1 MSLNSTPSASRIHI
15 ALFGRRNAGKSSL
28 INAITNQNTAIVS
41 DTPGT
46 TTDPVSKSMELL
58 PLGPVVIIDTPG
70 LDDVGELGLMRVKKA
85 RGVLSK
91 TDIAIIVLDPVI
103 GLGDLESELVADIK
117 KRGLPHML
125 VVGKSDIAKPSIE
138 GAMNVSA
145 LTGEGIEALKN
156 AVAALRPSNFGEK
169 PLISDLVGPGALIM
183 LVTPVDS
190 SAPKG
195 RIILPQ
201 QQTLRDALDHNML
214 TMVVQDTEV
223 KIALAALAK
232 KPELVITDSQAF
244 AQVSRDVPEDIPLTS
259 FSILMARYKGF
270 LDSAISAVSA
280 MEDLHDGDRILIAE
294 GCTHHRHCED
304 IGTVKIPGWLRKHSG
319 RELNFEFTSGGGFPD
334 DLSGYRMVIHCG
346 GCMLNEK
353 EVQSRRMRAEEQGV
367 PFINYGIAIAQ
378 MHGILRRSLEPFPEI
393 LALLDE

>member
-367 PFINYGIAIAQ
+367 PFINYGIAIAH
-378 MHGILRRSLEPFPEI
+378 MKGVLTRSLKP
-393 LALLDE
+393 LGMSL